1 MLENFASYIKNKSV
15 DYNVILKELYTI
27 QNYKTQRRPKHSTVM
42 IKFPLLI

>member
-15 DYNVILKELYTI
+15 DYVILKELYTI

-42 IKFPLLI
+42 IKFPLLL